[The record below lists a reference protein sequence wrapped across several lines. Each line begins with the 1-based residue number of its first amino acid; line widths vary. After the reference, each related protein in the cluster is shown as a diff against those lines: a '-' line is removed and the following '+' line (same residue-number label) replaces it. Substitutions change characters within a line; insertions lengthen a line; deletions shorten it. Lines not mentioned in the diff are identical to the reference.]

1 MKKTKI
7 WRVLVFSL
15 LIMALLLSAC
25 SSGDDAA
32 TSAPAEG
39 EAIASPPEGEPID
52 ILPTANPDEQSLTA
66 SQNVNVR
73 SGPGTQYPVYKLML
87 GGETAKLLGVST
99 DGAYYAVDMPIVS
112 PSTGWVDVNFSTVT
126 STEGLPT
133 IEAPPVPPTAEFE
146 PVEEGQPAVIA
157 ADGVY
162 VRSGPSDHFP
172 AYGIGQ
178 PGASALLIGVSEDG
192 LWWVVRL
199 DPDVVG
205 DGHGWVQKEFVTT
218 ENVPEDLAVIATPP
232 EPQASELPAPDTTGP
247 YGVATDYLN
256 VRSGPATNYPVLGV
270 AAPSA
275 SATITG
281 KSADGLWWQV
291 NVGSQYVADGL
302 GWVHG
307 SYVAAYNVEN
317 VPVVE
322 ASSPPPATEIPPA
335 TSVPPTGTVTCELV
349 AQDPID
355 GTTFKGGETF
365 DMAWDLENVGT
376 ATWTVADAL
385 IVKTG
390 AVTDQ
395 PLSDIVDLNLTADV
409 ATGEIYSVIVPMT
422 SPSAVGE
429 FGEYWTIT
437 MGGETICYF
446 YNIIQVVE

>member
-1 MKKTKI
+1 MKTKKRI
-7 WRVLVFSL
+7 WRVLIFTL
-15 LIMALLLSAC
+15 LVTALLLSAC
-25 SSGDDAA
+25 SSGDGVV
-32 TSAPAEG
+32 TEAPAEADPS
-39 EAIASPPEGEPID
+39 EETVD
-52 ILPTANPDEQSLTA
+52 ILPTAKPDEQSLTA

-87 GGETAKLLGVST
+87 GGERAKLLGVST

-112 PSTGWVDVNFSTVT
+112 PSTGWVDVNFATVT
-126 STEGLPT
+126 STEGLPVLET
-133 IEAPPVPPTAEFE
+133 PPTPPTAEFE
-146 PVEEGQPAVIA
+146 PVEAGQPAVIA
-157 ADGVY
+157 ADAVY

-178 PGASALLIGVSEDG
+178 PGTRALLIGVSEDG
-192 LWWVVRL
+192 LWWVIRL
-199 DPDVVG
+199 NPDVVG
-205 DGHGWVQKEFVTT
+205 DGHGWLQKEFVTT
-218 ENVPEDLAVIATPP
+218 ENVPEDLAVITTPP
-232 EPQASELPAPDTTGP
+232 ELQTSEFPPPDTTGP
-247 YGVATDYLN
+247 YGIATNYLN
-256 VRSGPATNYPVLGV
+256 VRSGPATNYPVLGI

-281 KSADGLWWQV
+281 KSADSLWWQV
-291 NVGSQYVADGL
+291 SIGSQYASDGL

-322 ASSPPPATEIPPA
+322 APSPPPATEIPPA

-365 DMAWDLENVGT
+365 DMTWDLKNVGT

-385 IVKTG
+385 IIKTG

-409 ATGEIYSVIVPMT
+409 ATGEVYSVIVPMT
-422 SPSAVGE
+422 SPSTVGE